1 MSFFDDIPSLS
12 PVQFFGVTA
21 DCLSVT
27 GKLKKDK
34 DHLLPSTHEMLGE
47 EPFAEVYAGWNMN
60 KLVFHF
66 EVFSPF
72 EKIVENDFR
81 KGDSIEIF
89 IDTRDMKT
97 KAAISKYCHHFV
109 FFPAMSQNFYGREIT
124 RFRSDDM
131 HPLCHPE
138 NLQVSVKTEKNSYWM
153 SIEIPSDCLFGYD
166 PLSFSKIG
174 FTYKIN
180 RASGP
185 SQHFAVTTDEYV
197 IEQHPATWGTLK
209 LLKS

>member
-1 MSFFDDIPSLS
+1 
-12 PVQFFGVTA
+12 
-21 DCLSVT
+21 
-27 GKLKKDK
+27 
-34 DHLLPSTHEMLGE
+34 
-47 EPFAEVYAGWNMN
+47 
-60 KLVFHF
+60 
-66 EVFSPF
+66 
-72 EKIVENDFR
+72 
-81 KGDSIEIF
+81 
-89 IDTRDMKT
+89 
-97 KAAISKYCHHFV
+97 
-109 FFPAMSQNFYGREIT
+109 MSQNFYGREIT
-124 RFRSDDM
+124 RFRNDDM

-209 LLKS
+209 LLKN